1 MPYRITLWNGDPSGL
16 KEYANLLSE
25 NYSRCVEPS
34 FLEWKHKLNPIGASI
49 IAFAYDGEKL
59 VAARAFQRAY
69 SFNADKAIYQPC
81 DTVTHQNYRK
91 KGLFRKLT
99 QLCLESIDLKNS
111 LIINFPNDNSEPAYL
126 KLGWSKYHNLCK
138 EYSFSCVNV
147 GKPIKNEDVLI
158 WCKNQK
164 DICFSDYVKWRFIE
178 NPNIKYKISILGRA
192 LIIRSGVLVGVLSID
207 GENVMD
213 APFGLSVQYK
223 CTNSIRNFRL
233 KKWNLGLISK
243 SGSRIVFN
251 NSSRKEI
258 DSVFLHYSP
267 LALMDTF

>member
-1 MPYRITLWNGDPSGL
+1 MSYRIMLWDGAQAGL
-16 KEYANLLSE
+16 NEYANLLSE
-25 NYSRCVEPS
+25 NYSRCIEPS
-34 FLEWKHKLNPIGASI
+34 FLEWKHKLNPVGASV

-69 SFNADKAIYQPC
+69 SFSNDKVIYQPC

-99 QLCLESIDLKNS
+99 QLCLDSIDIRNS

-126 KLGWSKYHNLCK
+126 KLGWSKYHNLSK

-147 GKPIKNEDVLI
+147 GKPINNEDVLI

-164 DICFSDYVKWRFIE
+164 DTNFSNYVKWRFIE
-178 NPNIKYKISILGRA
+178 NPNIKYKISIVGKALLIQSGRMVA
-192 LIIRSGVLVGVLSID
+192 VLSID
-207 GENVMD
+207 GKHITNT
-213 APFGLSVQYK
+213 PFGFSMQY
-223 CTNSIRNFRL
+223 TTSIRKIIFR
-233 KKWNLGLISK
+233 KWTIGLIYK
-243 SGSRIVFN
+243 SGSRIVFK

-258 DSVFLHYSP
+258 DGVFSHYSP

>member
-1 MPYRITLWNGDPSGL
+1 MSYRIMLWDGAQAGL
-16 KEYANLLSE
+16 NEYANLLSE
-25 NYSRCVEPS
+25 NYSRCIEPS
-34 FLEWKHKLNPIGASI
+34 FLEWKHKLNPLGASV

-69 SFNADKAIYQPC
+69 SFSNDKAIYQPC

-99 QLCLESIDLKNS
+99 QLCLNSIDIKNS

-126 KLGWSKYHNLCK
+126 KLGWSKYHNLSK
-138 EYSFSCVNV
+138 EYSFSCVNL
-147 GKPIKNEDVLI
+147 GKPINNEDVLI

-164 DICFSDYVKWRFIE
+164 DIDFSNYVKWRFIE
-178 NPNIKYKISILGRA
+178 NPNVKYKISILGKA
-192 LIIRSGVLVGVLSID
+192 LLIQNGRMVGVLSID
-207 GENVMD
+207 GKDITNK
-213 APFGLSVQYK
+213 PFGLSVQY
-223 CTNSIRNFRL
+223 TTSI
-233 KKWNLGLISK
+233 KKIRVRKWTIGLISK

-258 DSVFLHYSP
+258 DDVFSHYSP